1 MLKRRV
7 VLLAAG
13 ALLALAASR
22 GVAQEGED
30 ETAAMMASPIP
41 PLTYN
46 HYQPEADM
54 GTIPARLYLAPRPV
68 PPWVGRVYIAY
79 PPMAP
84 HHWMHLHERRYV
96 RTHPDGGM
104 TTTTI
109 YWDWRRHP

>member
-1 MLKRRV
+1 MLKRCV
-7 VLLAAG
+7 VLAAG
-13 ALLALAASR
+13 ALLTLAASR
-22 GVAQEGED
+22 GVAQDGAD
-30 ETAAMMASPIP
+30 PGAVADTGAVP

-68 PPWVGRVYIAY
+68 APWVGRVYITY

-84 HHWMHLHERRYV
+84 HHWMHLHSRRYV
-96 RTHPDGGM
+96 RQHPDGGM